1 MFQNLL
7 QLYQLFFKLVIVS
20 YIIIDSSYLL
30 VTCSIY
36 RIVFVYI
43 FTVVTKLLSREAE
56 EKREALD

>member
-56 EKREALD
+56 EKREAID